1 MSLDELPYGARALVE
16 DPVERRH
23 HDTEGVTED
32 AAARD
37 ARELPVV
44 RDGYGEAVMVVDVQ
58 HDMDVRAAIADADHT
73 IRSNPEALA
82 ELFDHGHLAVTG
94 RRRLDRPHLSK
105 ARGEV
110 ELGAVDLLRREDA
123 GEGGGDAL
131 VCLLRPGAPGARRG
145 TQDRGG

>member
-1 MSLDELPYGARALVE
+1 MLIIAAPAAAGGTSQWRGSEARLRLSLRYRQRWLPIADLYAIGPRLVPGLERQSMSLDELPYGARALVE

-58 HDMDVRAAIADADHT
+58 HDMDVRAAIADVDHT
-73 IRSNPEALA
+73 IRSN
-82 ELFDHGHLAVTG
+82 V
-94 RRRLDRPHLSK
+94 
-105 ARGEV
+105 
-110 ELGAVDLLRREDA
+110 
-123 GEGGGDAL
+123 
-131 VCLLRPGAPGARRG
+131 
-145 TQDRGG
+145 